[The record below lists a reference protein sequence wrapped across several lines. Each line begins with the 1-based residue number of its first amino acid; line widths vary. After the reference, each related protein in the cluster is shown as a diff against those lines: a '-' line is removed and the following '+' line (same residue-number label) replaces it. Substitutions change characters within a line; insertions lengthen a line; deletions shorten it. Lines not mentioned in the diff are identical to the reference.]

1 MKFANVAIN
10 LPVKNLFKQY
20 TYIIPE
26 EFSCVDVG
34 WRVVVPFGMQT
45 LEGFVVARDVVVE
58 EPSDKFRAIEAL
70 IDPIRRAVS
79 KCYIAGNVAGTVRD
93 TIQGLFENLAR
104 SINKYQTDITAA
116 EVLSGYKEVIV
127 EGPQNIMTISKL
139 N

>member
-1 MKFANVAIN
+1 ME
-10 LPVKNLFKQY
+10 P
-20 TYIIPE
+20 
-26 EFSCVDVG
+26 
-34 WRVVVPFGMQT
+34 QT
-45 LEGFVVARDVVVE
+45 KAV
-58 EPSDKFRAIEAL
+58 EAL